1 MRESVAEAAGYR
13 IQTATGADHG
23 AVAREL
29 AAYLAFLGETLD
41 GEGLDRDI
49 AQWQSAYDGDTGVLL
64 VVVEPGGEV
73 VGTAAVRRLEPGI
86 GEIKRMW
93 IRPAHQGKGLGR
105 PLMDACLAA
114 ARALGFQRLRLDSE
128 RKLEAALHLYRD
140 YGFVEV
146 ADYNRN
152 PRAEIW
158 MERAL

>member
-1 MRESVAEAAGYR
+1 MSASAAETAGYR
-13 IQTATGADHG
+13 IRRATGVDHA

-41 GEGLDRDI
+41 GEGIDRDI
-49 AQWQSAYDGDTGVLL
+49 AQWQSAYDGDQGVLL
-64 VVVEPGGEV
+64 VVTEPGGAV
-73 VGTAAVRRLEPGI
+73 VGTAAVRCLEPGI
-86 GEIKRMW
+86 GELKRMW
-93 IRPAHQGKGLGR
+93 IRPAHQGRGLGR
-105 PLMDACLAA
+105 PLMDACLAE
-114 ARALGFQRLRLDSE
+114 ARALGCRRLRLDSE
-128 RKLEAALHLYRD
+128 RKLEAALHLYRA

>member
-64 VVVEPGGEV
+64 VVVEPGARWWEPRRC
-73 VGTAAVRRLEPGI
+73 AASSPGSARSSAC
-86 GEIKRMW
+86 GYAPR
-93 IRPAHQGKGLGR
+93 IRARGS
-105 PLMDACLAA
+105 A
-114 ARALGFQRLRLDSE
+114 AR
-128 RKLEAALHLYRD
+128 
-140 YGFVEV
+140 
-146 ADYNRN
+146 
-152 PRAEIW
+152 
-158 MERAL
+158 

>member
-1 MRESVAEAAGYR
+1 MRASAAEAAGYR
-13 IQTATGADHG
+13 IRSATGADHD

-49 AQWQSAYDGDTGVLL
+49 AQWQSVYDGDHGALL

-105 PLMDACLAA
+105 PLMDVCLAA

-128 RKLEAALHLYRD
+128 RKLEAAVHLYRA